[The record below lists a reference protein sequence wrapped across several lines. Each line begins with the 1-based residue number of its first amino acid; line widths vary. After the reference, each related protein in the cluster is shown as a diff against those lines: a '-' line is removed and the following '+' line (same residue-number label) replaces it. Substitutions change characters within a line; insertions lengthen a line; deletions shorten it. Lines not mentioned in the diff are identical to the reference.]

1 MIARLKRKG
10 KEFMNIIVTGGLG
23 FIGSHIVD
31 RLVQEGYQVYVIDN
45 LSTGN
50 ENNLHPKTKWYQID
64 ILDLEKLKSIFEEV
78 KPVAV
83 FHLAAQ
89 IDVQKSIQMP
99 SFDAQSNIIGT
110 LNILECCKIYQSKC
124 IYSSSAAV
132 YGTPHYLPVDE
143 KHPIQPLSN
152 YGISKFSPELYI
164 QSYAKLY
171 DLKYVILRYANVYG
185 PRQMVKGE
193 GGVISSFINK
203 MINDEPP
210 TIFGMGAQ
218 TRDFIFVKDVVSANL
233 AALML
238 NVNSTCNI
246 STNQR
251 ISVIDLFKSINQILN
266 KKIVPDFKAER
277 LGDIDHSCLD
287 NSLSKA
293 VLDWQPRFTFTEGLK
308 ETCHYVASN
317 KQIS

>member
-1 MIARLKRKG
+1 MIARLNRKE
-10 KEFMNIIVTGGLG
+10 KQFMNIIVTGGLG

-31 RLVQEGYQVYVIDN
+31 RLVQEGFHAYIIDN

-50 ENNLHPKTKWYQID
+50 MNNLHPKAKFYQID
-64 ILDLEKLKSIFEEV
+64 ILDLENLKSIFAEV

-89 IDVQKSIQMP
+89 IDVQKSIQLP
-99 SFDAQSNIIGT
+99 NFDAQNNIIGT
-110 LNILECCKIYQSKC
+110 LNILECCKIYQSRL

-152 YGISKFSPELYI
+152 YGISKFTPELYI
-164 QSYAKLY
+164 KSYAKLY
-171 DLKYVILRYANVYG
+171 NLKYVILRYANAYG
-185 PRQMVKGE
+185 PRQMAYGE
-193 GGVISSFINK
+193 GGVISIFIDK
-203 MINDEPP
+203 MIHDESP

-233 AALML
+233 AAL
-238 NVNSTCNI
+238 NSGENCTCNI

-251 ISVIDLFKSINQILN
+251 ISVLDLFKSINQILN
-266 KKIVPDFKAER
+266 KKLVPIFKAER

-287 NSLSKA
+287 NSLSK
-293 VLDWQPRFTFTEGLK
+293 VILNWQPKFTITEGLK
-308 ETCHYVASN
+308 ETCHYVA
-317 KQIS
+317 